1 MNDEIKLPRFELG
14 NPGFERDALLDVA
27 LSGRKTATSSLLRE
41 WQEEDTLLPEPG
53 DLQIMINSAGDEVA
67 RVIITKVEVRKL
79 GEVDD
84 AIANAEGEGFKNTS
98 QWRKAHEQI
107 WLGDIYNPAVKGW
120 QLPDNTKIVIEYFKL
135 AE

>member
-1 MNDEIKLPRFELG
+1 VNDEIKLPRFELG

>member
-14 NPGFERDALLDVA
+14 NPGFERDALLAVA

-79 GEVDD
+79 GEVGGKGTLKFVLNKPIPYDLIKKV
-84 AIANAEGEGFKNTS
+84 ASVHLEEKFKN
-98 QWRKAHEQI
+98 
-107 WLGDIYNPAVKGW
+107 N
-120 QLPDNTKIVIEYFKL
+120 
-135 AE
+135 